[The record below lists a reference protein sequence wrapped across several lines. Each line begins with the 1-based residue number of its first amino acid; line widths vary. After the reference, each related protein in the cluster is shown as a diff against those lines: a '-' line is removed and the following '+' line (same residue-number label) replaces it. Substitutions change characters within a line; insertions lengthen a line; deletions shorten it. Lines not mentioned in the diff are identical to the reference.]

1 MNVVLS
7 VFAEKFER
15 EIALFG
21 VSRLDDRRFLET
33 RNQGDESWVDFGWC
47 YGGGRCYTDV
57 WNDVCWQN
65 D

>member
-21 VSRLDDRRFLET
+21 VSRLDDRRFRET
-33 RNQGDESWVDFGWC
+33 WNQGDESWPLWC
-47 YGGGRCYTDV
+47 NGGGRCYTDV
-57 WNDVCWQN
+57 WNHDGWRN

>member
-21 VSRLDDRRFLET
+21 VSRLNDRRFLET
-33 RNQGDESWVDFGWC
+33 WNQGGDYFDNWGAL
-47 YGGGRCYTDV
+47 
-57 WNDVCWQN
+57 
-65 D
+65 